1 MVTNSSIFSLIIKD
15 TSTRIYR
22 YFMWVAALLLVVTT
36 CTLFI
41 HYLWKFRKS
50 DSYIVLNTLGH
61 SERQSGSI
69 PLQMEGTEGAS
80 AAIPATN
87 RPPLHLN
94 TPTLFKKQRKVAFNL
109 KANQIKFFRA
119 KRIVRKL
126 KKNKKRTADV

>member
-1 MVTNSSIFSLIIKD
+1 MVTNSSILSLIIKD
-15 TSTRIYR
+15 TSARIYM
-22 YFMWVAALLLVVTT
+22 YFKWVAALLLVVTI

-41 HYLWKFRKS
+41 HYIWKFRKS
-50 DSYIVLNTLGH
+50 DIYIVLNTLGP
-61 SERQSGSI
+61 SESQSDI
-69 PLQMEGTEGAS
+69 TPLQREGAS
-80 AAIPATN
+80 AAIPSTN

-119 KRIVRKL
+119 KRIVKKL